1 MHEKANTSANAYS
14 LEARNRV
21 CTRKPK
27 QSFECIRVNA
37 QEGNHFMLRAFA
49 RTRTHV
55 CIGMQSF
62 KLRAFARGEETCMH
76 EKANTSL
83 THFHFHKGNV
93 FAWQVPIHQ
102 FKCIRSSEETCMH
115 EKANTS
121 LNVHVPEAK
130 KRVCMK
136 KPTHLLRRMR

>member
-1 MHEKANTSANAYS
+1 MHE
-14 LEARNRV
+14 
-21 CTRKPK
+21 KPK
-27 QSFECIRVNA
+27 QSFECIRVNV
-37 QEGNHFMLRAFA
+37 QESNCFMLRALA

-76 EKANTSL
+76 EKANTSINAL
-83 THFHFHKGNV
+83 SLSQGKCVCMASANN
-93 FAWQVPIHQ
+93 QI
-102 FKCIRSSEETCMH
+102 KCIRSSEETCMH

-121 LNVHVPEAK
+121 LNAHVPEAK

-136 KPTHLLRRMR
+136 KPTRLLRRMR